1 MARRVV
7 AECDIDGKPDAVEW
21 DISVGGDHW
30 KVDLCPE
37 HGDVIRDMV
46 KHGREQPAGGFSTP
60 GQAAELAG
68 RGPSPSQQVAQH
80 ELAGQVRE
88 ALLQLPEADREIVLM
103 RTFEGLSY
111 DEAAYVLEIDA
122 AAARKRHGRAL
133 VRLHKLL
140 TAGGLT
146 ESQI

>member
-1 MARRVV
+1 
-7 AECDIDGKPDAVEW
+7 
-21 DISVGGDHW
+21 
-30 KVDLCPE
+30 
-37 HGDVIRDMV
+37 
-46 KHGREQPAGGFSTP
+46 
-60 GQAAELAG
+60 
-68 RGPSPSQQVAQH
+68 
-80 ELAGQVRE
+80 
-88 ALLQLPEADREIVLM
+88 M